1 MLSQPMATEPN
12 AANQLSYTAF
22 PSEKGS
28 FGAQKQAQ
36 KPSIFAQK

>member
-12 AANQLSYTAF
+12 AVNQHSYATF
-22 PSEKGS
+22 QPEKGGS
-28 FGAQKQAQ
+28 GAQKQAQ